1 MTGPVVLITDSDL
14 GDRHEDRRLLEDAL
28 SARVELADCRTEA
41 DVLAAVEALQ
51 PDAIVTQ
58 WAPITERVF
67 EAGRGIRVVS
77 RYGIGIDN
85 VDASAAT
92 ARGIPVK
99 NVPHY
104 CTEEVATHA
113 VALAMSLWRR
123 LPQLESELRAGRWR
137 AADHAPEIGR
147 LSDATLGLIGAGRIG
162 TLVARAFAA
171 WGTRVQVV
179 DPVAGADPYPRVSI
193 EELAATSDIISLHA
207 PLLDSNHHM
216 IDHAFIAMA
225 ARRPILVNTSRGGLV
240 DADAVAHGLSAGLL
254 RGAGLDVFEQEPL
267 PRDSRLR
274 DAPNAI
280 LTPHAAWCS
289 DAALPDLRRGAISN
303 IIDFF
308 TEQGSHG

>member
-14 GDRHEDRRLLEDAL
+14 GGRVEEQQQLEDAL
-28 SARVELADCRTEA
+28 SARVDLADCRTEA

-58 WAPITERVF
+58 WAPITRKVF
-67 EAGRGIRVVS
+67 DAAPGIRIVS
-77 RYGIGIDN
+77 RYGIGVDNIDT
-85 VDASAAT
+85 SAA
-92 ARGIPVK
+92 AERGIAVK

-123 LPQLESELRAGRWR
+123 LPQLDGELRSGRWR
-137 AADHAPEIGR
+137 AADHAPEVGR

-162 TLVARAFAA
+162 SMVARAFAA
-171 WGTRVQVV
+171 WGTRVVVV
-179 DPVAGADPYPRVSI
+179 DPIAGGDSYPRVSL

-207 PLLDSNHHM
+207 PLVDTNHHM
-216 IDHAFIAMA
+216 IDREFVSTAIK
-225 ARRPILVNTSRGGLV
+225 RPILVNTSRGGLV
-240 DADAVAHGLSAGLL
+240 DAAAVAEGLSAGLL

-267 PRDSRLR
+267 PTDSSLR
-274 DAPNAI
+274 SAPNLI

-289 DAALPDLRRGAISN
+289 DAALPDLRRGAIAN
-303 IIDFF
+303 VIEFF
-308 TEQGSHG
+308 SGRASDE